1 MQWTLRRSVGVNV
14 GAEFRVVIKIG
25 VLNALGGEF
34 ESLRLRQNC
43 FRKHPQTS
51 IKVPDFSGLLVRK
64 RLLSTAVRR
73 PHPHKNVGGSVGVRY
88 ECGRKLPI
96 EWV

>member
-34 ESLRLRQNC
+34 ESLRPASVRDC
-43 FRKHPQTS
+43 PTFRN
-51 IKVPDFSGLLVRK
+51 LLI
-64 RLLSTAVRR
+64 LSRPAVD
-73 PHPHKNVGGSVGVRY
+73 
-88 ECGRKLPI
+88 
-96 EWV
+96 

>member
-34 ESLRLRQNC
+34 ESLRPASYTIPRGP
-43 FRKHPQTS
+43 RKSRKPAE
-51 IKVPDFSGLLVRK
+51 ICGFSDLQRNLQF
-64 RLLSTAVRR
+64 LFCSMLYHTF
-73 PHPHKNVGGSVGVRY
+73 Y
-88 ECGRKLPI
+88 PI
-96 EWV
+96 FG